1 MNVNL
6 HPELTHPYLEIEL
19 EKDESIRAEAGSMM
33 FMSPNIDIN
42 SNDTATELPDN
53 LTNSVARGILSK
65 ALFRAIKQNGKVSF
79 APPSPGGILEIKLK
93 NESVYTDGVSF
104 LAATPELEFSIQ
116 GSLRCMMA
124 GKSIFLQRYRDMGIY
139 I

>member
-53 LTNSVARGILSK
+53 LTDLVARGILSK

-79 APPSPGGILEIKLK
+79 ARPSPGGILEIKLK

-104 LAATPELEFSIQ
+104 FS
-116 GSLRCMMA
+116 S
-124 GKSIFLQRYRDMGIY
+124 DT
-139 I
+139 